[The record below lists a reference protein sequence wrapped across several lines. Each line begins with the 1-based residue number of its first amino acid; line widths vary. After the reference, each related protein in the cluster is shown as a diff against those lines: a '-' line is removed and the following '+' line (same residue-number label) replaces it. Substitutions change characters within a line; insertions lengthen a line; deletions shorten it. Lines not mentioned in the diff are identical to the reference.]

1 MTEFLN
7 ANSAWLLIS
16 GIFLVAILYSSVGH
30 AGASGYIAVMSLLSL
45 APSTIKPTALAL
57 NILVAL
63 IGSVQFIRRGNF
75 SWPLFWPFALLAIP
89 GAYIGGYVNLPV
101 TWFKGLLGLVLLYS
115 AWHLIAPTFKKN
127 SLQNDAALA
136 PKKPPIVLA
145 LLTGA
150 AIGLLS
156 GLTGTGGG
164 IFLTPLLLMM
174 NWAKPKVAAG
184 VSVLF
189 ILFNSTAGL
198 LGNIAST
205 QALPSTIA
213 WLLAAAG
220 LGGLIGSTLGS
231 QFIAPQMIKR
241 LLGAVLIIA
250 GLKLVSGAVI
260 VASVKAQT
268 QEQTS
273 SNQSAPSAQTPS
285 LKPRLQTATDLSQV
299 IGKHPKALD
308 VVVIVFSTTGCPYCE
323 ILRRSY
329 LPGIPFEI
337 DGVKIYLRE
346 VFFDRETPLIDFQGR
361 STNFRQY
368 AKTLKIN
375 RSPTLMVFDR
385 AGHLLGEP
393 LIGLGNADFYD
404 HYLQQLILTSAQT
417 VRRRENNPKP

>member
-1 MTEFLN
+1 MNEFLN
-7 ANSAWLLIS
+7 ANNSWLLIS

-45 APSTIKPTALAL
+45 APSSIKPTALAL

-75 SWPLFWPFALLAIP
+75 SWTLFWPFALLAIP

-115 AWHLIAPTFKKN
+115 AWYLIAPTFKKN
-127 SLQNDAALA
+127 SLQNDALLA
-136 PKKPPIVLA
+136 QKKPPVALA
-145 LLTGA
+145 LAIGA

-205 QALPSTIA
+205 QALPSTIV

-260 VASVKAQT
+260 VAPVKAQT

-273 SNQSAPSAQTPS
+273 NQWASIAQTPN
-285 LKPRLQTATDLSQV
+285 LKLRLQTATDLSQI
-299 IGKHPKALD
+299 IGKDPKALD

-329 LPGIPFEI
+329 LPGIPQEI
-337 DGVKIYLRE
+337 DGIKIHLRE

-361 STNFRQY
+361 STSFRQY
-368 AKTLKIN
+368 AKTLNIN

-385 AGHLLGEP
+385 SGHLLGAP
-393 LIGLGNADFYD
+393 LVGIGNADFYD
-404 HYLQQLILTSAQT
+404 HYLQQLILTSAKT

>member
-7 ANSAWLLIS
+7 ANSGWLLIS

-45 APSTIKPTALAL
+45 APSSIKPTALAL

-63 IGSVQFIRRGNF
+63 IGSFQFIRRGNF

-89 GAYIGGYVNLPV
+89 GAYLGGYVNLPV

-115 AWHLIAPTFKKN
+115 AWHLIAPTFKKDA
-127 SLQNDAALA
+127 LQNAVALA
-136 PKKPPIVLA
+136 SKKPPIVLA
-145 LLTGA
+145 LLIGA

-205 QALPSTIA
+205 QALPSTII

-220 LGGLIGSTLGS
+220 FGGLIGSTLGS
-231 QFIAPQMIKR
+231 QFIAPQTIKR

-260 VASVKAQT
+260 VAPVQAQT
-268 QEQTS
+268 QTQT
-273 SNQSAPSAQTPS
+273 SNQSASTVQTAG

-299 IGKHPKALD
+299 IGKEPKALG

-323 ILRRSY
+323 ILRRAY
-329 LPGIPFEI
+329 LPGIPLEI
-337 DGVKIYLRE
+337 DGVKIHLRE
-346 VFFDRETPLIDFQGR
+346 VFFDRETSLIDFQGR
-361 STNFRQY
+361 STSFRQY

-385 AGHLLGEP
+385 TGHSLGEP
-393 LIGLGNADFYD
+393 LVGIGNADFYD

-417 VRRRENNPKP
+417 VRRRENNPRP

>member
-45 APSTIKPTALAL
+45 APSSIKPTALAL

-63 IGSVQFIRRGNF
+63 IGSFQFIRRGNF

-101 TWFKGLLGLVLLYS
+101 TWFKALLGLVLLYS
-115 AWHLIAPTFKKN
+115 AWHLIVPTFKKN
-127 SLQNDAALA
+127 ALQNDTSLTSKHPPFGLA
-136 PKKPPIVLA
+136 VGI
-145 LLTGA
+145 GA
-150 AIGLLS
+150 AIGFLS

-198 LGNIAST
+198 LGNVAST
-205 QALPSTIA
+205 QALPSSIV
-213 WLLAAAG
+213 WLLVAAG
-220 LGGLIGSTLGS
+220 LGGLVGSTLGS

-250 GLKLVSGAVI
+250 GLKLVSGSLIEAPVR
-260 VASVKAQT
+260 AQT
-268 QEQTS
+268 QTTNRSAPAVETS
-273 SNQSAPSAQTPS
+273 S
-285 LKPRLQTATDLSQV
+285 LKQRLQNASDLSQV
-299 IGKHPKALD
+299 IGRDSTALG
-308 VVVIVFSTTGCPYCE
+308 VVVIVLSTTGCPYCE
-323 ILRRSY
+323 ILMRSY
-329 LPGIPFEI
+329 LPAIPQEI
-337 DGVKIYLRE
+337 EGVKIYLRE
-346 VFFDRETPLIDFQGR
+346 VFFDRETPLIDFQGHR
-361 STNFRQY
+361 TSLRQY
-368 AKTLKIN
+368 AKALNIN
-375 RSPTLMVFDR
+375 RSPTVVVFDR
-385 AGHLLGEP
+385 TGRMLGEP
-393 LIGLGNADFYD
+393 LVGIGNADFYD